1 MSQHA
6 GEGPMCTLH
15 DLAQPTTLERSATK
29 IMQLN
34 MKWRNKKYSAT

>member
-6 GEGPMCTLH
+6 GEGPMCTLD
-15 DLAQPTTLERSATK
+15 DLAQSAMLERSATK

-34 MKWRNKKYSAT
+34 MKCGNQKYGET